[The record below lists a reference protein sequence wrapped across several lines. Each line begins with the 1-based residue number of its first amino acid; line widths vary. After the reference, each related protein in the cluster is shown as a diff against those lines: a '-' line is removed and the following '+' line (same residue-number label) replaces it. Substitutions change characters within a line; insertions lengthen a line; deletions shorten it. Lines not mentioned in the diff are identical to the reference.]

1 MCWLYPL
8 GLNDVM
14 RLVDL
19 SSNNSLGLNKWLFR
33 SLNDVVFQELLLVGG
48 FWTSRGVWTTETL
61 LRKQNEK
68 GYKLTL
74 NVKDAAVI
82 LTAAQDKI
90 TEKTGLP
97 YTSLF

>member
-33 SLNDVVFQELLLVGG
+33 SLNDVVFQELLLVGR